1 MTLKETMKVLEEM
14 GTAQTKKTFLRH
26 GAKEPLYGVKI
37 GDLKKLVKKIKTDHN
52 LALELFDTG
61 NSDAM
66 YLAALINSDELMSKE
81 VLNKWVVSAN
91 WYMISEYAVPWAA
104 ASSKFGM
111 ELVIEWVQH
120 ADSKIRTSGYTTL
133 SSLLSVFPIQELD
146 TDFIIKKLKE
156 APINIQKAG
165 NREKYCINGFVIACG
180 CFSEELHPL
189 AQDIAQEI
197 GKVNVNMG
205 DTNCKVPLATEYINK
220 TLKMGRVG
228 KRKKEARC

>member
-1 MTLKETMKVLEEM
+1 MTLNETMKALEAM
-14 GTAQTKKTFLRH
+14 GTAQTKKTFIRH
-26 GAKEPLYGVKI
+26 GAKEPLFGVKI

-66 YLAALINSDELMSKE
+66 YLAALINSDELITKE
-81 VLNKWVVSAN
+81 TLNIWVNQAN

-111 ELVIEWVQH
+111 ELAIEWIQSD
-120 ADSKIRTSGYTTL
+120 DSKIRTSGYTTL
-133 SSLLSVFPIQELD
+133 SSLLSVFPVQELD
-146 TDFIIKKLKE
+146 ADFIIKKLKQ
-156 APINIQKAG
+156 APTTIQQDE

-189 AQDIAQEI
+189 AQDIAQKI
-197 GKVNVNMG
+197 GKVSVDMG
-205 DTNCKVPLATEYINK
+205 DTSCKVPLATEYINK
-220 TLKMGRVG
+220 TLKMGRIG
-228 KRKKEARC
+228 KRKKQARC